1 MTNLTINF
9 ENQTIEM
16 TKAFAQKASKYGSD
30 EYKLLQEAR
39 RDYPEYRPV
48 SGVRKNTKKSAN
60 KSVYSKLTYSFMRQ
74 YIETHDDDD
83 NSIMTEF
90 LELRAKTTKAE
101 EMLAEAESFQTI
113 KKWFL
118 KKYPAFEEYQKT
130 RKANVNKINKTENPT
145 EVVSIDG
152 KVMTQIADIIS
163 NNEKISA

>member
-1 MTNLTINF
+1 MFIN
-9 ENQTIEM
+9 EKKNAIELSKKEA
-16 TKAFAQKASKYGSD
+16 KAAAKFGTT
-30 EYKLLQEAR
+30 EYKQLQEAR

-60 KSVYSKLTYSFMRQ
+60 KSVYSQLTYSFMRQ
-74 YIETHDDDD
+74 YIESHDDDD

-90 LELRAKTTKAE
+90 LELRAKTAKAE

-118 KKYPAFEEYQKT
+118 KKFPVFEAYQKI
-130 RKANVNKINKTENPT
+130 RKDNVNKINNTENPT

>member
-16 TKAFAQKASKYGSD
+16 TKAFAQRAKKYGSD

-48 SGVRKNTKKSAN
+48 SGVRKNAKKSAN

-74 YIETHDDDD
+74 YIESHDDEKK
-83 NSIMTEF
+83 SIMTEF
-90 LELRAKTTKAE
+90 LELRAKTAKAE
-101 EMLAEAESFQTI
+101 EMLADSENFQTI

-118 KKYPAFEEYQKT
+118 KKFPVFEEYQKT

>member
-1 MTNLTINF
+1 MTTLNVNI

-16 TKAFAQKASKYGSD
+16 TKAFAKKASKYGSD

-39 RDYPEYRPV
+39 KENPECKV
-48 SGVRKNTKKSAN
+48 VVGVRKNTKKSAN

-74 YIETHDDDD
+74 YIESHDDEKK
-83 NSIMTEF
+83 SIMTEF
-90 LELRAKTTKAE
+90 LELRAKTAKAE

-118 KKYPAFEEYQKT
+118 KKFPVFEEYQKT

>member
-1 MTNLTINF
+1 MTTLNINF

-16 TKAFAQKASKYGSD
+16 TKAFAQRAKKYGSD

>member
-16 TKAFAQKASKYGSD
+16 TKAFAQRAKKYGSD